1 MKSKLSLPILIL
13 LLMLTFSSFVYSDVD
28 DFNFYKVFDNHG
40 SIVLIIDSESA
51 DIIYGNK
58 AATKFYGYEKEILQS
73 MKITDI
79 NILSAKETEKEMEDA
94 VSKEKNCFIFKHR
107 LSSGDIRTV
116 EVYSYPYESQSR
128 SKTFLVS
135 IINDI
140 SEKETFEK
148 EKEAITTRFI
158 VILSGTVMILIMM
171 SMSLWNSSKILRLK
185 NLEVSNS
192 NELFKTFIDAKNS
205 LIFLKDENLKHVF
218 VNKETEKFFQ
228 KEANE
233 IIGRDDFELPK
244 SETAIAARE
253 LDLEVLEKGTNVVGE
268 IRHEDKIYQV
278 IKFPVKLISGGIGVG
293 AYVSDISEDYNNRI
307 KLEETNILL
316 KENKESLRLILDST
330 AEAIYGVDM
339 DDNCTF
345 CNASFLKL
353 LGYRHENE
361 VLGKKMHGLIH
372 CKKQDGSNFPLEECK
387 LFTALKKG
395 EGVHVEDEVLW
406 RADGTSFPVSYYSY
420 PQIRDGEVIGAV
432 VTFTDITE
440 RIEAKEELINTN
452 KELEEIN
459 KQLQEKQYS
468 LEEQNAY
475 IEELNS
481 QLEDE
486 NIRYLQQREILQALV
501 DSLGAG
507 AVMTDLD
514 GKILFINEAWKEL
527 FNYLDFKEENY
538 LKDSFYINNDASFG
552 TEIFFRN
559 TVAGI
564 ENKDELFNH
573 LISLTKDTS
582 KKYSIDVEQKQP
594 IRRFLNLYSNP
605 CISETG
611 NIFGRVFVVRD
622 ISHQKEI
629 DKMKTELIST
639 VSHELRTPM
648 SSILG
653 FSELLLTRELDG
665 DRKKE
670 YVEIINSEAQRL
682 TDLVSNFL
690 DIQKIEN
697 GIKEYD
703 MQVCDMKQIVIEAIK
718 LFDKFGGK
726 HKFVFEYIE
735 ENKYNVVCDKSKILQ
750 VLSNLISNSI
760 KYSPGGSD
768 IKIFLTKNNECVT
781 VTIADLGLGIP
792 EESKDKIFDKFYR
805 VNNDDRRKI
814 GGTGLGLAIS
824 KEIIVLHGGNIE
836 FESTLGQGST
846 FYFNLPLAKQQ
857 SH

>member
-1 MKSKLSLPILIL
+1 MRIKLSLLILIL
-13 LLMLTFSSFVYSDVD
+13 LLMLVFSSFVYSDTA

-40 SIVLIIDSESA
+40 SIVLIIDAENA

-58 AATKFYGYEKEILQS
+58 AATEFYGYEKEKLQS
-73 MKITDI
+73 MKATEI
-79 NILSAKETEKEMEDA
+79 NVLEKEET
-94 VSKEKNCFIFKHR
+94 KEKMAAAVTKERNSFIFEHR
-107 LSSGDIRTV
+107 LADGNIKTV
-116 EVYSYPYESQSR
+116 EVYSYPYDSESR
-128 SKTFLVS
+128 NKTFLVS
-135 IINDI
+135 IIHDI
-140 SEKETFEK
+140 SEKVSYEK
-148 EKEAITTRFI
+148 EKEIITKRFTVLLA
-158 VILSGTVMILIMM
+158 VISMILLMV
-171 SMSLWNSSKILRLK
+171 SMALLNNSKQLK
-185 NLEVSNS
+185 KKNS
-192 NELFKTFIDAKNS
+192 ELNKTNELFQTFIDAKNS
-205 LIFLKDENLKHVF
+205 LIFLKDENFKYIF
-218 VNKETEKFFQ
+218 VNKETENFFG
-228 KEANE
+228 KEATEIIGKDNYELSEFDETDKADETDLEVMEKNE
-233 IIGRDDFELPK
+233 IISG
-244 SETAIAARE
+244 
-253 LDLEVLEKGTNVVGE
+253 EVKLGNKV
-268 IRHEDKIYQV
+268 HYA
-278 IKFPVKLISGGIGVG
+278 IKFPVRLINGKMGVG
-293 AYVSDISEDYNNRI
+293 AYIRDITDDYNNRL

-330 AEAIYGVDM
+330 AEAIYGIDM
-339 DDNCTF
+339 NGNCTF
-345 CNASFLKL
+345 CNTSCLNILGYENESEL
-353 LGYRHENE
+353 LGKNMHWQIHYKNQDGTILPEEECGIFSAFRKGEGIHTENE
-361 VLGKKMHGLIH
+361 VLWK
-372 CKKQDGSNFPLEECK
+372 
-387 LFTALKKG
+387 
-395 EGVHVEDEVLW
+395 
-406 RADGTSFPVSYYSY
+406 ADGTSFPASYYSY
-420 PQIRDGEVIGAV
+420 PQIRDGVVIGAV

-440 RIEAKEELINTN
+440 RIRAKEELINTN
-452 KELEEIN
+452 KKLEKTN
-459 KQLQEKQYS
+459 NQLQEKQYS

-507 AVMTDLD
+507 TVMTDLN

-527 FNYLDFKEENY
+527 FNYLDFKEEY
-538 LKDSFYINNDASFG
+538 YSKDSFYINNNASFG

-564 ENKDELFNH
+564 EDKNKLFNH
-573 LISLTKDTS
+573 LMSLTQDTN

-594 IRRFLNLYSNP
+594 IKRFLNLYSNP
-605 CISETG
+605 CISDTG
-611 NIFGRVFVVRD
+611 NVFGRIFVVRD

-653 FSELLLTRELDG
+653 FSELLLTRELDIG
-665 DRKKE
+665 RKKE

-703 MQVCDMKQIVIEAIK
+703 MQVCDMKQIIIEAIK
-718 LFDKFGGK
+718 LFDKVGRK
-726 HKFVFEYIE
+726 HKFVFEHIE
-735 ENKYNVVCDKSKILQ
+735 EDKYNVVCDRNKILQ

-760 KYSPGGSD
+760 KYSPKGND
-768 IKIFLTKNNECVT
+768 IKIFLTKNNEYAT
-781 VTIADLGLGIP
+781 VTITDLGLGIP

-846 FYFNLPLAKQQ
+846 FYFNLPLAK
-857 SH
+857 